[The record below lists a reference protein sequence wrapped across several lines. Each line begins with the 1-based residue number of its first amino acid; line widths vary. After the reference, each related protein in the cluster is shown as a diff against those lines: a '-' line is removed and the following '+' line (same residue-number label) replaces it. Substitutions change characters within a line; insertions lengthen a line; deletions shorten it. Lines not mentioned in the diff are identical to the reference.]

1 MSAANFFRVFNAIIL
16 WGTMFFIPGKSIKRF
31 LPVTLFCSCIL
42 LIETLFSFVFKWW
55 RVKGGKKYML
65 YDSIAFILGPLFTI
79 NIWVFHLTYGKFFRY
94 VSLNLIIDLLF
105 AYPFNAFFQ
114 KIGHYKLYKFTS
126 FSLFI
131 SAFAYA
137 LINYGFQ
144 VLYERYPKEYIK
156 MDKVSKTE
164 PTVK

>member
-94 VSLNLIIDLLF
+94 VGLNLIIDLLF

-156 MDKVSKTE
+156 VDKVSKTE